1 MDRIV
6 FKDYGTVQGKGGQ
19 MQHKVSFAYAC
30 DQKVQGR
37 DAIVPNPY
45 LKSYRVKTA
54 DGKVRISHAD
64 YLAEPVYQRL
74 MRHVRTDRMEDS
86 QWSGLVEAG
95 VHAFIGRNGKPM
107 IYVDLTEKAEKVGCI
122 TTPAQPFDEQAHDS
136 FVKASLAEVSR
147 QRVVA
152 AEERLS
158 QMTTEKK
165 DMEYNI

>member
-1 MDRIV
+1 MERIV
-6 FKDYGTVQGKGGQ
+6 FKDCGMIQGKAGKI
-19 MQHKVSFAYAC
+19 QHKVMFAYAC
-30 DQKVQGR
+30 DQKMLGT
-37 DAIVPNPY
+37 DGIVPNPY
-45 LKSYRVKTA
+45 LKSYRVKCA

-95 VHAFIGRNGKPM
+95 VHAFTGRTGKAM
-107 IYVDLTEKAEKVGCI
+107 VYVDLTEKAEKAGCI
-122 TTPAQPFDEQAHDS
+122 ATPAQPFDEQAHDS
-136 FVKASLAEVSR
+136 FVKLSLAEVSR

-165 DMEYNI
+165 DMEYNV

>member
-45 LKSYRVKTA
+45 LKSYRVKNA

-74 MRHVRTDRMEDS
+74 MRYARTDGMEGS
-86 QWSGLVEAG
+86 QWSGIVEAE
-95 VHAFIGRNGKPM
+95 VHAFIGRNGKEM
-107 IYVDLTEKAEKVGCI
+107 VYVDLTEGAEKAGRI
-122 TTPAQPFDEQAHDS
+122 ATPAQPFDEMAHDS
-136 FVKASLAEVSR
+136 FVKASLAAVSR
-147 QRVVA
+147 QRVAA

-158 QMTTEKK
+158 QATAGKM
-165 DMEYNI
+165 DMEYHV

>member
-74 MRHVRTDRMEDS
+74 MRYARTDGMEGS
-86 QWSGLVEAG
+86 QWSGIVEAG
-95 VHAFIGRNGKPM
+95 VHAFIGRNDKEM
-107 IYVDLTEKAEKVGCI
+107 VYVDLTEGAEKAGRI
-122 TTPAQPFDEQAHDS
+122 ATPAQPFDEQKHDS

-147 QRVVA
+147 QRVAA

-158 QMTTEKK
+158 QATAGKM
-165 DMEYNI
+165 DMEYHV

>member
-45 LKSYRVKTA
+45 LKSYRVKCA

-74 MRHVRTDRMEDS
+74 MRYVRTDGMEDS
-86 QWSGLVEAG
+86 QWSGIVNAG
-95 VHAFIGRNGKPM
+95 IHAFTGRTGKAM
-107 IYVDLTEKAEKVGCI
+107 VYVDLTEKAEKAGCI
-122 TTPAQPFDEQAHDS
+122 ATPAQQFDEQAHDS

-165 DMEYNI
+165 DMEYNV

>member
-1 MDRIV
+1 MERIV
-6 FKDYGTVQGKGGQ
+6 FKDYGMVQGKGGQ

-30 DQKVQGR
+30 DQRVQGR

-74 MRHVRTDRMEDS
+74 MRNARTDGMEGS